1 MPRLRKKVK
10 HESDKVSGKK
20 PLEGHKLSHGGI
32 VSKGK
37 GDARMENTIQA
48 VSHKIALT
56 DRGRLEI
63 TGVEEVESFDENTI
77 IMSTSK
83 GNLIVRG
90 EGLHIE
96 TLSLDGGALKVEGR
110 VESLTYEEPRET
122 GGGLLSRL
130 FR

>member
-1 MPRLRKKVK
+1 MKGGLSM
-10 HESDKVSGKK
+10 ENN
-20 PLEGHKLSHGGI
+20 GHKVTL
-32 VSKGK
+32 V
-37 GDARMENTIQA
+37 
-48 VSHKIALT
+48 
-56 DRGRLEI
+56 DRERLEI
-63 TGVEEVESFDENTI
+63 TGVEEVESFDETTI
-77 IMSTSK
+77 IMSTSL
-83 GNLIVRG
+83 GALIVRG